1 MPFIFTCEHGGNRIP
16 RQYQHLFKGQARILQ
31 SHRGWDPGALQL
43 ARACARDC
51 SVPLHFS
58 QVSRLLVDLNRSA
71 HHRALFS
78 GATRQLDTGEKRGIC
93 EQYYF
98 PYRNRVETAIR
109 DEPRRPVIHLA
120 FHTFTPELNGVVR
133 KGDIGLLYDPAR
145 AAEMAFCI
153 GLQAV
158 LKQAFPQLVVRRNYP
173 YLGAADGFTTYLR
186 KRFPQRVYLGIELE
200 INQKHVR
207 ADNRHWRS
215 LLKEFGHILRASTAA
230 Y

>member
-51 SVPLHFS
+51 SVPLYFS

-71 HHRALFS
+71 RHRALFS
-78 GATRQLDTGEKRGIC
+78 GATRQLDSGEKRGIC

-109 DEPRRPVIHLA
+109 DEPLRPVIHLA

-145 AAEMAFCI
+145 AAEKEFCM

-158 LKQAFPQLVVRRNYP
+158 LRQVFPSLAVRRNYP
-173 YLGAADGFTTYLR
+173 YRGSADGLTTCLR
-186 KRFPQRVYLGIELE
+186 KRFPARAYLGIELE
-200 INQKHVR
+200 INQKHIH
-207 ADNRHWRS
+207 ADNRHWQR
-215 LLKEFGHILRASTAA
+215 LLKEFGPVLKDFIDS